1 MDESEWQRKGA
12 TLSNVTAGKEFGL
25 TDDEILQ
32 AVRKGRLP
40 WREGSAHGNPYLRLL
55 RREVE
60 AMVRRRHGDAYM
72 KDRKAR
78 SELARIDRELRRL
91 RSQISDLEKRQA
103 QLSAVVPPNVT
114 PPRRPTRRAFGC
126 SLRRS
131 SSPSG

>member
-25 TDDEILQ
+25 TDDEILE
-32 AVRKGRLP
+32 AVRKGRLQ

-91 RSQISDLEKRQA
+91 RSRISDLEKRKA
-103 QLSAVVPPNVT
+103 QLSAVVTPNVT
-114 PPRRPTRRAFGC
+114 PPRRPTR
-126 SLRRS
+126 
-131 SSPSG
+131 